1 MNQNFE
7 NINKF
12 IESFLKKRSE
22 KEVDKFISLNE
33 KDYYMENKSYC
44 KCHYPGCKNEAIG
57 SHTYPRAFLKKISN
71 DNKVYAIN
79 IKSFLASSYYK
90 TNNFMLWEETNINA
104 SGVQPLFCST
114 HDTEIFKRIE
124 SPRYT
129 VNLETYLYLF
139 LYRLYIFDFLLESEV
154 YEPRVEREINRTK
167 DYAKKITNESAIKY
181 LSVQNISKRIIQSDG
196 NYSDKIKL
204 KEIFDGVFYN
214 NAMPTDKDF
223 NKYFILKYYDLEG
236 LPDFFAS
243 GNQTFSNKNSELN
256 NMLPSICAIVPDKD
270 MKTAYFCILT
280 PKESQNSIHEVCKD
294 LDKAYAKK
302 EEKEFKKYVEF
313 ILLEASQ
320 NIIITKELYRKLESN
335 GGYKKLEKIFFA
347 LLMDQ
352 LPIRWFESRD
362 IRLYA
367 IKLLNEIELI

>member
-1 MNQNFE
+1 MSQDFE

-12 IESFLKKRSE
+12 IENFLKKRSE

-57 SHTYPRAFLKKISN
+57 SHTYPKAFLKKVSK

-79 IKSFLASSYYK
+79 IKSFLASIYYK
-90 TNNFMLWEETNINA
+90 TSNFMLWEETNINA
-104 SGVQPLFCST
+104 SGVQPLFCSK

-124 SPRYT
+124 SPKYT

-139 LYRLYIFDFLLESEV
+139 LYRLYIFDFLLESEF
-154 YEPRVEREINRTK
+154 YEPRVERDINRTR
-167 DYAKKITNESAIKY
+167 DYAKKITNEAEIKY
-181 LSVQNISKRIIQSDG
+181 LSVQNISKRIIQSNG
-196 NYSDKIKL
+196 NYPDKIKL
-204 KEIFDGVFYN
+204 KEIFDEVFYKN
-214 NAMPTDKDF
+214 EMPSDKDF
-223 NKYFILKYYDLEG
+223 NKSFILKYYDLQG
-236 LPDFFAS
+236 LPDFFAGGS
-243 GNQTFSNKNSELN
+243 LKFSNRNSELN
-256 NMLPSICAIVPDKD
+256 NILPSICAIVPDKD

-280 PKESQNSIHEVCKD
+280 QKESQSSIVEVCKD

-302 EEKEFKKYVEF
+302 EKKEFKKYVEF

-335 GGYKKLEKIFFA
+335 GDYNKLEKIFFA

-352 LPIRWFESRD
+352 LPIRCFESQD
-362 IRLYA
+362 IRSYA
-367 IKLLNEIELI
+367 IKLLNGIELI